1 MLINTHRNVGV
12 FYIRQENDVNNAK
25 VQRST
30 QISQKEEVKNMAE
43 ETRTTTTATE
53 GQQAETNVAE
63 TQQQD
68 NTPSV
73 DELMAQLAA
82 ERAEKERYK
91 TANDKLSKE
100 AADTKRQLRAKQTA
114 EEQEAEAQ
122 AEAQRLAEEEREA
135 LRKENNRFKAMAA
148 YKSFDEKTVD
158 KWLEAVSEADHATLS
173 AMIET
178 EKQKAVKEAQ
188 AEWMKSRPPV
198 NAGQY
203 PSMTKEQIMAI
214 ADRDERRKAMAQN
227 MDLFR

>member
-1 MLINTHRNVGV
+1 
-12 FYIRQENDVNNAK
+12 
-25 VQRST
+25 
-30 QISQKEEVKNMAE
+30 MAE
-43 ETRTTTTATE
+43 ETTKTTVTENQQTETTKTE
-53 GQQAETNVAE
+53 QPQAET
-63 TQQQD
+63 
-68 NTPSV
+68 TPSV

-122 AEAQRLAEEEREA
+122 AEAQRLAEEEREN

-148 YKSFDEKTVD
+148 YKNLDEKTVD
-158 KWLEAVSEADHATLS
+158 KLLEAVSDADHATL
-173 AMIET
+173 AAIIEA
-178 EKQKAVKEAQ
+178 EVQKAVKEAK

-198 NAGQY
+198 NVGQY
-203 PSMTKEQIMAI
+203 SSMTRNQIMAI
-214 ADRDERRKAMAQN
+214 SDRAERRKAMAQN

>member
-1 MLINTHRNVGV
+1 
-12 FYIRQENDVNNAK
+12 
-25 VQRST
+25 
-30 QISQKEEVKNMAE
+30 MAE
-43 ETRTTTTATE
+43 ETKTTTTPT
-53 GQQAETNVAE
+53 E
-63 TQQQD
+63 TQKPEQNAAENDQQN
-68 NTPSV
+68 NTPSI

-100 AADTKRQLRAKQTA
+100 AAETKRQLRLKQSA

-173 AMIET
+173 AMLES

-188 AEWMKSRPPV
+188 AEWLKSRPNMNV
-198 NAGQY
+198 GQY
-203 PSMTKEQIMAI
+203 SSMNKEQIMAI
-214 ADRDERRKAMAQN
+214 ADRNERRKAMAHN
-227 MDLFR
+227 MELFR

>member
-1 MLINTHRNVGV
+1 
-12 FYIRQENDVNNAK
+12 
-25 VQRST
+25 
-30 QISQKEEVKNMAE
+30 MAE
-43 ETRTTTTATE
+43 ETTKTTVNENQQTETTKTE
-53 GQQAETNVAE
+53 QPKAETI
-63 TQQQD
+63 
-68 NTPSV
+68 PSV

-82 ERAEKERYK
+82 ERAEKEKYK

-122 AEAQRLAEEEREA
+122 AEAQRLADEERET

-148 YKSFDEKTVD
+148 YKYLDEKTVD
-158 KWLEAVSEADHATLS
+158 KLLEAVSDADHAAL
-173 AMIET
+173 AAIIEA
-178 EKQKAVKEAQ
+178 EVQKAVKEAK

-203 PSMTKEQIMAI
+203 SSMTKEQIMAI
-214 ADRDERRKAMAQN
+214 PDRDERRKAMAQN

>member
-1 MLINTHRNVGV
+1 
-12 FYIRQENDVNNAK
+12 
-25 VQRST
+25 
-30 QISQKEEVKNMAE
+30 MAE
-43 ETRTTTTATE
+43 ETTKTTVNENHQTETTKTE
-53 GQQAETNVAE
+53 QPKAETI
-63 TQQQD
+63 
-68 NTPSV
+68 PSV

-82 ERAEKERYK
+82 ERAEKEKYK

-122 AEAQRLAEEEREA
+122 AEAQRLAEEEREN

-148 YKSFDEKTVD
+148 YKNLDEKTVD
-158 KWLEAVSEADHATLS
+158 KLLEAVSDADHATL
-173 AMIET
+173 AAIIEA
-178 EKQKAVKEAQ
+178 EVQKAVKEAK

-203 PSMTKEQIMAI
+203 SSMTKEQIMAI
-214 ADRDERRKAMAQN
+214 PDRDERRKAMAQN

>member
-1 MLINTHRNVGV
+1 
-12 FYIRQENDVNNAK
+12 
-25 VQRST
+25 
-30 QISQKEEVKNMAE
+30 MAE
-43 ETRTTTTATE
+43 ETTKATGTE
-53 GQQAETNVAE
+53 NQQVNAQKEEN
-63 TQQQD
+63 QQQE
-68 NTPSV
+68 NTPTV
-73 DELMAQLAA
+73 EQLMAQLAA
-82 ERAEKERYK
+82 ERAEKEK
-91 TANDKLSKE
+91 NKIALDKALKE
-100 AADTKRQLRAKQTA
+100 KGDITKQLRAKQTA

-122 AEAQRLAEEEREA
+122 AEAQRLAEEEKEA

-148 YKSFDEKTVD
+148 YKFFDEKTVD

-173 AMIET
+173 AMIEA

-203 PSMTKEQIMAI
+203 LSMTKEQIMSI

>member
-1 MLINTHRNVGV
+1 MT
-12 FYIRQENDVNNAK
+12 
-25 VQRST
+25 
-30 QISQKEEVKNMAE
+30 E
-43 ETRTTTTATE
+43 ETTKTTVTE
-53 GQQAETNVAE
+53 NQSIEPGKTEQSNLEK
-63 TQQQD
+63 
-68 NTPSV
+68 TPSV

-82 ERAEKERYK
+82 ERAEKEK
-91 TANDKLSKE
+91 NKLALDKALKE
-100 AADTKRQLRAKQTA
+100 KGDITKQLRAKQTA

-135 LRKENNRFKAMAA
+135 LRKENNRFRAMAA

-158 KWLEAVSEADHATLS
+158 KWLEAVSEADHSTLS
-173 AMIET
+173 AIIEA

-203 PSMTKEQIMAI
+203 SSMTKEQIMAI

-227 MDLFR
+227 MELFR

>member
-1 MLINTHRNVGV
+1 
-12 FYIRQENDVNNAK
+12 
-25 VQRST
+25 
-30 QISQKEEVKNMAE
+30 MAE
-43 ETRTTTTATE
+43 ETTKTTVTE
-53 GQQAETNVAE
+53 NQQAETTKTEQPNAE
-63 TQQQD
+63 T
-68 NTPSV
+68 TPSV

-82 ERAEKERYK
+82 ERAEKEKYK

-122 AEAQRLAEEEREA
+122 AEAQRLADEERET

-148 YKSFDEKTVD
+148 YKNLDEKTVD
-158 KWLEAVSEADHATLS
+158 KLLEAVSDADHATL
-173 AMIET
+173 AAIIEA
-178 EKQKAVKEAQ
+178 EVQKAVKEAK

-203 PSMTKEQIMAI
+203 SSMTKEQIMAI
-214 ADRDERRKAMAQN
+214 SDRDERRKAMAQN

>member
-1 MLINTHRNVGV
+1 
-12 FYIRQENDVNNAK
+12 
-25 VQRST
+25 
-30 QISQKEEVKNMAE
+30 MAE
-43 ETRTTTTATE
+43 ETKTTTVTENQQSETAKTE
-53 GQQAETNVAE
+53 QQQAET
-63 TQQQD
+63 
-68 NTPSV
+68 TPSV

-82 ERAEKERYK
+82 ERAEKEKYK

-158 KWLEAVSEADHATLS
+158 KWLEAVSDADHATLS
-173 AMIET
+173 AMIEA

-188 AEWMKSRPPV
+188 AEWMKSRPQV
-198 NAGQY
+198 NTGQY
-203 PSMTKEQIMAI
+203 SSMTKEQIMAI
-214 ADRDERRKAMAQN
+214 QDRAERRMAMSQN